1 MTPKTSDWEQVER
14 PETGHSTKKWKLNNT
29 NAIGYLLVDRSHW
42 NNVKTFIEEST
53 KLNMKLK
60 PSLILNA
67 SDSKVLFHFRKTLA
81 YTSDRHY
88 RWKCYFN

>member
-1 MTPKTSDWEQVER
+1 
-14 PETGHSTKKWKLNNT
+14 
-29 NAIGYLLVDRSHW
+29 
-42 NNVKTFIEEST
+42 VKTFIEEST